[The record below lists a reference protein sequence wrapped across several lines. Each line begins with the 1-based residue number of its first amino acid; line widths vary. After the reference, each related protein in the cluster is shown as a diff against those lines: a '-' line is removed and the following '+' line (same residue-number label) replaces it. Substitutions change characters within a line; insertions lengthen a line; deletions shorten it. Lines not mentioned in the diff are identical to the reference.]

1 MLHDF
6 SKQSLRGRSYRGQ
19 DLSGRSFRGADIRG
33 TDFTGAKLV
42 GADFS
47 DAIAG
52 LQRRWAIA
60 LLAVSFLLA
69 AIAGIFST
77 STGLFINFLFFP
89 GYPDYSGDTPIAP
102 LPGLDWDTV
111 SNFTIMMVLACFV
124 AFAIF
129 FAITLRK
136 GMKAALIAIATA
148 LILLW
153 VASFAVAII
162 YALTVQPATLKI
174 ILEGNIQDFD
184 RFTAE
189 AWQAAGSG
197 VKLFAAV
204 GLAILTVAL
213 CTVVVSTGALLVSI
227 VMGVAVVT
235 AETVFG
241 EWAGGLVAAT
251 VAGIIFLESIPG
263 VGVVLFLA
271 GQANAMPWT
280 VLGALISTFAM
291 IGTVATLGSCVSWQ
305 ALQGETK
312 FAFIRKLAFNL
323 AATGGTKF
331 RQADL
336 TDANFANARL
346 KSTDLRAAKMFRTR
360 WFKTQALEQARV
372 GKTYLCL
379 SAIQQLVV
387 TGDGR
392 NGNFDRQ
399 NLQGIHLQ
407 QATLTDAS
415 FIGADLYQADLRASD
430 LSRAKLVRANLAQA
444 NLSGAC
450 LTGACIQDWGATA
463 STQLESVVC
472 DYIYMRLPTDD
483 NPDPNRIPHQ
493 DQFQAGEFQ
502 QLMHSLLNTL
512 DLYHEQ
518 DVEAKAV
525 ISALRSLASE
535 TEASLEIIALENR
548 DNGIAIKLK
557 LEAEDRD
564 EIRERYF
571 QRYQHYL
578 SNQPPAISSQDAA
591 LAQQLD
597 QAVQHLQQ
605 RLMNCYF
612 HNHGILVE
620 GKIVN
625 AHIDQSQCQTVEL
638 KGNNLEVSG
647 AGALG
652 LGNISGTVANTI
664 QQTSRSETAAR
675 SELDRLINQLRREF
689 ETELNLTAEVKHDA
703 LEEIAT
709 LTMAERTPQAT
720 GMPKLVRVAIR
731 VLRGTI
737 ADLPPDSSAVVRCNL
752 LLNAIAQQLAP
763 STCN

>member
-1 MLHDF
+1 MLKDF
-6 SKQSLRGRSYRGQ
+6 SNQSLRGRSYRGQ
-19 DLSGRSFRGADIRG
+19 DLSGSSFQVADIRG
-33 TDFTGAKLV
+33 TDFTGANLAE
-42 GADFS
+42 ADFQG
-47 DAIAG
+47 AIAG
-52 LQRRWAIA
+52 LQRRWAIVLFIGSGA
-60 LLAVSFLLA
+60 LA
-69 AIAGIFST
+69 AVAGILCLFA
-77 STGLFINFLFFP
+77 GLPIGLLFFLRSQE
-89 GYPDYSGDTPIAP
+89 YPQDPSTTPIP
-102 LPGLDWDTV
+102 DWRSVQWED
-111 SNFTIMMVLACFV
+111 FTSVMVFV
-124 AFAIF
+124 FLIIFAIF
-129 FAITLRK
+129 FAIILRK
-136 GMKAALIAIATA
+136 RMKVAFIAIVATVA
-148 LILLW
+148 LGFILLSIGSN
-153 VASFAVAII
+153 VRVSVVHPAVMQA
-162 YALTVQPATLKI
+162 VF
-174 ILEGNIQDFD
+174 EGNLHD
-184 RFTAE
+184 RDRILNE
-189 AWQAAGSG
+189 AWQAGAPEI
-197 VKLFAAV
+197 KLLADTLKVISLAVIGTALSEMTALIAAM
-204 GLAILTVAL
+204 T
-213 CTVVVSTGALLVSI
+213 
-227 VMGVAVVT
+227 MGVAVVT
-235 AETVFG
+235 AETVVG
-241 EWAGGLVAAT
+241 EWAAGVVAAT
-251 VAGIIFLESIPG
+251 FAAIAFLWTINAEATIFFSLWQAGAAPWK
-263 VGVVLFLA
+263 VV
-271 GQANAMPWT
+271 
-280 VLGALISTFAM
+280 GALVLLFVMVGI
-291 IGTVATLGSCVSWQ
+291 VAILSSYISWQ
-305 ALQGETK
+305 ALQGEAK

-323 AATGGTKF
+323 SATGGTSF
-331 RQADL
+331 RGADL
-336 TDANFANARL
+336 TNVNFTNARL
-346 KSTDLRAAKMFRTR
+346 KGTDLRGTKMGRTC
-360 WFKTQALEQARV
+360 WFNTQALEQAKMS
-372 GKTYLCL
+372 KTYLNL
-379 SAIQQLVV
+379 PAIQQLVV
-387 TGDGR
+387 TGDGH

-430 LSRAKLVRANLAQA
+430 LSRAKLVRVNLAQA
-444 NLSGAC
+444 DLTGAC

-463 STQLESVVC
+463 STHLESVVC

-518 DVEAKAV
+518 DVEAKAA

-578 SNQPPAISSQDAA
+578 SNQPPLLSSQDAA

-597 QAVQHLQQ
+597 QALQHLKQH
-605 RLMNCYF
+605 LMNCYF
-612 HNHGILVE
+612 YNHGILVE

-625 AHIDQSQCQTVEL
+625 AHIDQSQSQTIEL

-652 LGNISGTVANTI
+652 LGNISGTLANTI

-689 ETELNLTAEVKHDA
+689 EAELNLTAKVKHDA

-709 LTMAERTPQAT
+709 LTMAERNPQAT
-720 GMPKLVRVAIR
+720 GRQKLVRVAIR

-737 ADLPPDSSAVVRCNL
+737 AELPPDSSAVVRCNF
-752 LLNAIAQQLAP
+752 LLNAIAQQLAS
-763 STCN
+763 STGN